1 MSCMKSDIASAILER
16 LNAVSSLKSKT
27 FDTVKL
33 AATDF
38 QDHELPAV
46 QMIDLSESVEH
57 EQRRAK
63 KTWQI
68 ALEVILKPNEFG
80 NKSQKDLWDLCYEVE
95 RALWQIPNLRL
106 PGVIHLRYLGSQTD
120 LHLLAPFYF
129 ARLDFEVI
137 YYQPLVDEA

>member
-1 MSCMKSDIASAILER
+1 MSMKTLIAEAIMARLETV
-16 LNAVSSLKSKT
+16 AGVKSKN

-33 AATDF
+33 LASDF
-38 QDHELPAV
+38 QDHELPAI
-46 QMIDLSESVEH
+46 QLIDLNESIEH

-63 KTWQI
+63 KTWTI
-68 ALEVILKPNEFG
+68 ALEVVLKPNEFG
-80 NKSQKDLWDLCYEVE
+80 TKSQKDLWNLCYSIE
-95 RALWQIPNLRL
+95 RTLWQFPNLAV

-129 ARLDFEVI
+129 ARLDFDVL

>member
-1 MSCMKSDIASAILER
+1 MSLKTDIAAAILER
-16 LNAVSSLKSKT
+16 LSAVPGIKSKT
-27 FDTVKL
+27 FDTVRL
-33 AATDF
+33 MASDF

-46 QMIDLSESVEH
+46 QMIDLAEAVEH
-57 EQRRAK
+57 EQRRCK

-80 NKSQKDLWDLCYEVE
+80 NKSQRDLWDLCYEIE
-95 RALWQIPNLRL
+95 RALWARPNLQIP
-106 PGVIHLRYLGSQTD
+106 GIIHLRYLGSQTD
-120 LHLLAPFYF
+120 LHLLQPFYF

>member
-1 MSCMKSDIASAILER
+1 MSLKTDIAAAILER
-16 LNAVSSLKSKT
+16 LESVTALKSKT

-33 AATDF
+33 LASDF

-46 QMIDLSESVEH
+46 QLIDLAETVEH

-63 KTWQI
+63 KYWQI
-68 ALEVILKPNEFG
+68 ALEVVLKPNEFG
-80 NKSQKDLWDLCYEVE
+80 TKSQRDLWDLCYEIE
-95 RALWQIPNLRL
+95 RALWERPNLRI
-106 PGVIHLRYLGSQTD
+106 PGIIHLKHLGSQTD
-120 LHLLAPFYF
+120 LHLLEPLFF

>member
-1 MSCMKSDIASAILER
+1 MSMKTLIAEAIMARLETV
-16 LNAVSSLKSKT
+16 AGVKSKN

-33 AATDF
+33 LASDF
-38 QDHELPAV
+38 QDHELPAI
-46 QMIDLSESVEH
+46 QLIDLNESVEH

-63 KTWQI
+63 KTWTI
-68 ALEVILKPNEFG
+68 ALEVVLKPNEFG
-80 NKSQKDLWDLCYEVE
+80 TKSQKDLWDLCYSIE
-95 RALWQIPNLRL
+95 RTLWQFPNLAV

-129 ARLDFEVI
+129 ARLDFDVL